1 MNENRT
7 GRLEIMIG
15 TVFTGFIM
23 IALAIYIWLEP
34 ARIETAQV
42 ETLSFQL
49 DDAMSLYAENCA
61 VCHGVKGEGIGSI
74 PALDNPA
81 LKTMDTEELFK
92 TIARGRF
99 NTAMPAWSQEDSGPL
114 SEYQIDELVY
124 LIQYGDWKETQDR
137 VVNLGLAPLIPF
149 TTDPDPVLLAQ
160 VANLPDG
167 VTLQTAITIFA
178 SQCVSCHGAD
188 GLGTNIAPALNDP
201 LVRKKTADEI
211 NRTITFGSAG
221 TLMAGWSNVLST
233 EDISAL
239 VTLIQRW
246 DEVPLG
252 MLPAPDV
259 PIPTTAESIA
269 LGGDLY
275 AANCAQCHAPEGQGT
290 QRAPS
295 LNVKSF
301 LTDTSDLAMEQ
312 IITNGVPGTAMPA
325 WGTRMSAADIQAI
338 VGFIRQWE
346 PTAPEV
352 ASPIRGAGGPPWL
365 RNNTSTG
372 STTGTTTTPATGTNQ
387 PSAGQGNQGAG
398 HTTTVAA
405 EPAQSPL
412 DWRILLGITIILAA
426 AFSLI
431 SAGVSSLKR
440 HKDIIS
446 S

>member
-34 ARIETAQV
+34 SRIETAQV

-124 LIQYGDWKETQDR
+124 LIQYGDWNETQDR

-149 TTDPDPVLLAQ
+149 TTDPDPVLLEQ

-167 VTLQTAITIFA
+167 ATLQTAITIFA

-201 LVRKKTADEI
+201 LVREKTTDEL

-221 TLMAGWSNVLST
+221 TLMAGWSNALST

-246 DEVPLG
+246 DEVPSG
-252 MLPAPDV
+252 SIPAPDV

-352 ASPIRGAGGPPWL
+352 ASPIRGAGGPPWM
-365 RNNTSTG
+365 RNNTS
-372 STTGTTTTPATGTNQ
+372 TGTNQ
-387 PSAGQGNQGAG
+387 PSAGQGSQGAG
-398 HTTTVAA
+398 HTGTGTA

>member
-34 ARIETAQV
+34 SRIETAQV

-124 LIQYGDWKETQDR
+124 LIQYGDWNETQDR

-160 VANLPDG
+160 VADLPDG
-167 VTLQTAITIFA
+167 ATLQTAITIFA

-188 GLGTNIAPALNDP
+188 GFGTNIAPALNDP
-201 LVRKKTADEI
+201 LVREKTTDEL

-221 TLMAGWSNVLST
+221 TLMAGWSNALST

-246 DEVPLG
+246 DEVPSG
-252 MLPAPDV
+252 SIPAPDV

-352 ASPIRGAGGPPWL
+352 ASPIRGAGGPPWM
-365 RNNTSTG
+365 RNNTS
-372 STTGTTTTPATGTNQ
+372 TGTNQ
-387 PSAGQGNQGAG
+387 PSAGQGSQGAG
-398 HTTTVAA
+398 HTGTGTA

-431 SAGVSSLKR
+431 AAGVSSLKR